1 MALLHRPRPA
11 RQPARPL
18 QPVIDPAGWS
28 SDEVARTDEWIFR
41 MSEAEVA
48 ELDRAVADIE
58 ARGIPVADVQRS
70 DFPLPLLGPK
80 LAAIRDELLEGRGFA
95 VQRGVPVHRY
105 TRLQSVIAFWGMGI
119 YLGVPVS
126 QNAKG
131 HLMGH
136 VTHFTDANDAS
147 GRRYYSADILPW
159 HCDGVVDVIGLLCL
173 HPAKSGGESAIA
185 SSVSIHNAMLERRP
199 DLVAAFARPFHR
211 DRYGETPEGAAP
223 SYAMPLFMYHD
234 GYFSASYHGFQG
246 TTREHAGV
254 PPRPPEVD
262 EAIALFDALASE
274 MCFTMTFQQGDVQ
287 WINNHVVVH
296 SRKTAVEDY
305 PERERKRHLLRLRM
319 MTPGGRPLSP
329 AYFAWED
336 VQPDQIEPGRRHSGA
351 VLRPGITFSIPLEP
365 A

>member
-1 MALLHRPRPA
+1 MALLHRSRPA
-11 RQPARPL
+11 RRVARPL
-18 QPVIDPAGWS
+18 EPVIDPAGWTR
-28 SDEVARTDEWIFR
+28 DEVAASDDWQFP
-41 MSEAEVA
+41 MSDAEIA
-48 ELDRAVADIE
+48 ELDGAVAAVE
-58 ARGIPVADVQRS
+58 ARGIPIAEITRN
-70 DFPLPLLGPK
+70 DFPLPLLAPK

-95 VQRGVPVHRY
+95 LQRGVPVHRY
-105 TRLQSVIAFWGMGI
+105 TRLQSAIAFWGMGI
-119 YLGVPVS
+119 YLGDPVS

-136 VTHFTDANDAS
+136 VTHFTESNDTS

-185 SSVSIHNAMLERRP
+185 SSVTIHNAMLERRP
-199 DLVAAFARPFHR
+199 DLVAAFAKDFHR
-211 DRYGETPEGAAP
+211 NRYGEIPPGAEP
-223 SYAMPLFMYHD
+223 SYAMPLFMYHE

-246 TTREHAGV
+246 TTRHHDGV
-254 PPRPPEVD
+254 PPRPPEID
-262 EAIALFDALASE
+262 EAIALFDQLATE
-274 MCFTMTFQQGDVQ
+274 LCFTMTFRQGDIQ
-287 WINNHVVVH
+287 WIHNHVVVH

-329 AYFAWED
+329 SYFAWEHRT
-336 VQPDQIEPGRRHSGA
+336 PDRIAPGQRHTGA
-351 VLRPGITFSIPLEP
+351 VMAPGQVLSVPLEP